1 MSKKMLIDAAHAE
14 ETRVV
19 VVDGSRVEEFDF
31 ESQTRKQLRGNIYLA
46 KVTRVEPSL
55 QAAFIEYGGN
65 RHGFLAFNEIHPD
78 YYQIPVADREALMR
92 DDSGDDEDD
101 LPVSRRVSGDDDD
114 GDDHAIDDDED
125 DVEEELARRKRRLMR
140 KYKIQEVIRRRQI
153 MLVQVVKEER
163 GNKGAALTTYLSLAG
178 RYGVLMPNTA
188 RGGGISRKITAVTD
202 RKRLKSVVQS
212 LDVPQGMGLIVRTAG
227 AKRTKAEVKRDYE
240 YLLRLWENIRENTL
254 HSIAPALIYEEEDLV
269 KRAIRDMYDKDLDG
283 IWVEGEAGYR
293 EARDFMRMLMPSQ
306 AKKVFPYREAAPLF
320 VKHRIEDHLAQIYS
334 PVVPLRSGGYLV
346 INQTEALVAIDV
358 NSGKATRERNIEA
371 TALKTNI
378 EAAEEA
384 ARQLR
389 LRDLAGL
396 IVIDFIDMD
405 EGKNNRTVEK
415 VLKDA
420 LKDDRARIQM
430 GKISGFGLMEI
441 SRQRRRTGVLEGT
454 THVCEHC
461 EGTGRV
467 RSVESSALAA
477 LRAVEIEALKGS
489 GAVTL
494 KVSRAVGIYILNEK
508 RAYLLRLQQNH
519 GLFVTVLVDD
529 GLRQAEHEID
539 RTELGERITPPPV
552 AYEPDPVFD
561 DVEDEEEDDEEIIL
575 DESEEDEDEDE
586 APRKARSD
594 SDERG
599 GRRKRRRR
607 GRRDED
613 EGESEAEAADDGD
626 AAEFDAEGDADGD
639 DEESRRRRRRRG
651 RRGGRRGGREDGD
664 RAADAYVW
672 TRPRVPFGD
681 NPYVWHDPEA
691 LDARGDGR
699 RDRGERPERGDR
711 QDRAER
717 QDRPERAERPER
729 SERSE
734 RGERRGRRGRDRQ
747 PAAEAPIAPVAVED
761 VAPLV
766 LEPPVIE
773 GPPAD
778 VWVELPAPEE
788 AAPAKKPRRSRS
800 RTRKGAGEA
809 GGEAAETLEAAVAE
823 APTEA
828 LAEVVA
834 ETAAIVAPVEIAEA
848 QPVVADPVAETV
860 VPEAAVE
867 APAAPQAVEVVE
879 AEAPPAPAQPD
890 PNEIGKPPATPRR
903 GWWRRG

>member
-19 VVDGSRVEEFDF
+19 VVDGTRVEEFDF

-92 DDSGDDEDD
+92 DDSHDDEDD
-101 LPVSRRVSGDDDD
+101 HHHAREDDD
-114 GDDHAIDDDED
+114 GDVVDDEED
-125 DVEEELARRKRRLMR
+125 AVEEELARRKRRLMR

-188 RGGGISRKITAVTD
+188 RGGGISRKITTVTD
-202 RKRLKSVVQS
+202 RKRLKSVVQG

-227 AKRTKAEVKRDYE
+227 AKRTKAEIKRDYE
-240 YLLRLWENIRENTL
+240 YLLRLWENIRDNTL

-269 KRAIRDMYDKDLDG
+269 KRAIRDMYDKDLEG
-283 IWVEGEAGYR
+283 IWVEGEAGYK

-306 AKKVFPYREAAPLF
+306 AKKVFPYREPAPLF
-320 VKHRIEDHLAQIYS
+320 VKHKIEDHLAQIYS

-371 TALKTNI
+371 TALKTNV

-405 EGKNNRTVEK
+405 EAKNNRTVEK

-461 EGTGRV
+461 DGTGRV

-477 LRAVEIEALKGS
+477 LRAVEVEALKGG

-494 KVSRAVGIYILNEK
+494 KVSRPVGIYILNEK
-508 RAYLLRLQQNH
+508 RAYLLRLQQTH
-519 GLFVTVLVDD
+519 ALFVTVLVDD
-529 GLRQAEHEID
+529 SLHQAEHDID
-539 RTELGERITPPPV
+539 RTELGERPAPQIFAPI
-552 AYEPDPVFD
+552 EPDPVYD
-561 DVEDEEEDDEEIIL
+561 DEAFEDEEDEDDEEIVA
-575 DESEEDEDEDE
+575 EDEDESEDDDAPRAARPARVE
-586 APRKARSD
+586 APE
-594 SDERG
+594 DESGRRG
-599 GRRKRRRR
+599 RKRRRR
-607 GRRDED
+607 GSRRDDRD
-613 EGESEAEAADDGD
+613 EAPAEAAGEDD
-626 AAEFDAEGDADGD
+626 EEDAEGADRAEGD
-639 DEESRRRRRRRG
+639 IEGEDEESRRRRRRRG

-664 RAADAYVW
+664 RPADAFAW
-672 TRPRVPFGD
+672 TRPRVPFGE
-681 NPYVWHDPEA
+681 NAFVWHDPAE
-691 LDARGDGR
+691 LDGR
-699 RDRGERPERGDR
+699 GARPERSERPERVEAPI
-711 QDRAER
+711 AER
-717 QDRPERAERPER
+717 TERPERAERGERGGRRGRGRGER
-729 SERSE
+729 SERTEASDAPRAE
-734 RGERRGRRGRDRQ
+734 RV
-747 PAAEAPIAPVAVED
+747 PAPRVDVAELE
-761 VAPLV
+761 VAPLP
-766 LEPPVIE
+766 PPVIE

-778 VWVELPAPEE
+778 VWVELPPQDEAP
-788 AAPAKKPRRSRS
+788 KKARRPRSRG
-800 RTRKGAGEA
+800 RKAA
-809 GGEAAETLEAAVAE
+809 DAET
-823 APTEA
+823 PTE
-828 LAEVVA
+828 
-834 ETAAIVAPVEIAEA
+834 TP
-848 QPVVADPVAETV
+848 
-860 VPEAAVE
+860 VE
-867 APAAPQAVEVVE
+867 APAVETVEETPLVAAEVEIPAPVAEPEPVAVAAAEPVPVVVE
-879 AEAPPAPAQPD
+879 PD
-890 PNEIGKPPATPRR
+890 PAEILTPPEKPKR

>member
-19 VVDGSRVEEFDF
+19 VVDGTRVEEFDF

-92 DDSGDDEDD
+92 DDSHDDEDD
-101 LPVSRRVSGDDDD
+101 HHHAREDDD
-114 GDDHAIDDDED
+114 GDVVDDEED
-125 DVEEELARRKRRLMR
+125 AVEEELARRKRRLMR

-188 RGGGISRKITAVTD
+188 RGGGISRKITTVTD
-202 RKRLKSVVQS
+202 RKRLKSVVQG

-227 AKRTKAEVKRDYE
+227 AKRTKAEIKRDYE
-240 YLLRLWENIRENTL
+240 YLLRLWENIRDNTL

-269 KRAIRDMYDKDLDG
+269 KRAIRDMYDKDLEG
-283 IWVEGEAGYR
+283 IWVEGEAGYK

-306 AKKVFPYREAAPLF
+306 AKKVFPYREPAPLF
-320 VKHRIEDHLAQIYS
+320 VKHKIEDHLAQIYS

-371 TALKTNI
+371 TALKTNL

-405 EGKNNRTVEK
+405 EGKNNRAVEK

-461 EGTGRV
+461 DGTGRV

-477 LRAVEIEALKGS
+477 LRAVEVEALKGG

-494 KVSRAVGIYILNEK
+494 KVSRPVGIYILNEK
-508 RAYLLRLQQNH
+508 RAYLLRLQQTH
-519 GLFVTVLVDD
+519 ALFVTVLVDD
-529 GLRQAEHEID
+529 SLHQAEHDID
-539 RTELGERITPPPV
+539 RTELGERPAPQIFAPIEPEPV
-552 AYEPDPVFD
+552 Y
-561 DVEDEEEDDEEIIL
+561 EDEAFDDEE
-575 DESEEDEDEDE
+575 DEEDEDIVAGDEDE
-586 APRKARSD
+586 SEDDDASRVARPARVETSE
-594 SDERG
+594 DEGRRG
-599 GRRKRRRR
+599 RKRRRR
-607 GRRDED
+607 GGRRDDRDEAPAEVAGED
-613 EGESEAEAADDGD
+613 DDD
-626 AAEFDAEGDADGD
+626 DAEGADRVEGD
-639 DEESRRRRRRRG
+639 IEGEDEESRRRRRRRG

-664 RAADAYVW
+664 RPADAFTW
-672 TRPRVPFGD
+672 TRPRVPFGE
-681 NPYVWHDPEA
+681 NAFVWHDPEA
-691 LDARGDGR
+691 LDGR
-699 RDRGERPERGDR
+699 RPVNDRPERGERPER
-711 QDRAER
+711 AEA
-717 QDRPERAERPER
+717 PVAERAERPER
-729 SERSE
+729 AERGERGGRRGRGRGERSE
-734 RGERRGRRGRDRQ
+734 RNETS
-747 PAAEAPIAPVAVED
+747 EAPRAERTPAPRVDVAELE
-761 VAPLV
+761 VAPLA
-766 LEPPVIE
+766 PAVIE

-778 VWVELPAPEE
+778 VWVELPAQDE
-788 AAPAKKPRRSRS
+788 APKKARRPRSRG
-800 RTRKGAGEA
+800 RKTAD
-809 GGEAAETLEAAVAE
+809 AE
-823 APTEA
+823 ASA
-828 LAEVVA
+828 
-834 ETAAIVAPVEIAEA
+834 
-848 QPVVADPVAETV
+848 
-860 VPEAAVE
+860 EAAVE
-867 APAAPQAVEVVE
+867 APVVETPSAAAPSIETVEETPLVAAEVEIAAPVAEPEPVAVAAVEAAPVSVE
-879 AEAPPAPAQPD
+879 PD
-890 PNEIGKPPATPRR
+890 PAEILTPPEKPKR